1 MKILA
6 VSDFDNGFPKGLA
19 KKLRKE
25 NPDVILT
32 AGDLCYGYK
41 IRKIM
46 FGHYKSN
53 VEWYDTI
60 GRKKAKKLLLESV
73 RHGNKVLKFLNSL
86 DAPVFLV
93 IGNNDRTGVKRKK
106 KGWKFNQKD
115 LFSPL
120 LKKYKNIIPIDLSGA
135 KFEGFYLIGYG
146 QSNSSPELPMY
157 KFQKEE
163 LTKKQLSKKLKDFK
177 RCIKTLDKFF
187 KKADPRKTVFLVHNA
202 PFNTKLDKIT
212 NKKAPK
218 AVRGKHFGSLVARKI
233 IEKYKPLLCV
243 GGRMHEGFG
252 VDKIGRTICV
262 NNGATFESHY
272 AIVDIKNNKV
282 TVKLK

>member
-19 KKLRKE
+19 KKLKKE
-25 NPDVILT
+25 NPDIILT
-32 AGDLCYGYK
+32 AGDLCYGSK

-46 FGHYKSN
+46 FSLHNSD
-53 VEWYDTI
+53 VEWYDAI
-60 GRKKAKKLLLESV
+60 GRRKAAKLLLDSAKY
-73 RHGNKVLKFLNSL
+73 GDKVLKFLNSL

-93 IGNNDRTGVKRKK
+93 VGNNDRTGANRKK

-115 LFSPL
+115 LFTPL
-120 LKKYKNIIPIDLSGA
+120 LKKYKNIIPIDLGGA

-157 KFQKEE
+157 KFQKKE
-163 LTKKQLSKKLKDFK
+163 LTKKQLAKKLKNFK

-187 KKADPRKTVFLVHNA
+187 KKADPKKTIFLVHNV
-202 PFNTKLDKIT
+202 PFKTKLDKIT

-218 AVRGKHFGSLVARKI
+218 FVQGKHFGSLVARKI

-243 GGRMHEGFG
+243 GGHMHEGFG
-252 VDKIGRTICV
+252 VDKIGKTLCV

-272 AIVDIKNNKV
+272 AIIDIKNNKIK
-282 TVKLK
+282 VKLR

>member
-6 VSDFDNGFPKGLA
+6 VSDFDNGFPKSLA
-19 KKLRKE
+19 KKLKKE
-25 NPDVILT
+25 NPDIILT

-46 FGHYKSN
+46 FGRYKSN
-53 VEWYDTI
+53 VEWYDAV
-60 GRKKAKKLLLESV
+60 GRRKAAKLLLDSAKY
-73 RHGNKVLKFLNSL
+73 GDKVLKFLNTF
-86 DAPVFLV
+86 DVPVFLV
-93 IGNNDRTGVKRKK
+93 VGNNDRTGTKRKK

-115 LFSPL
+115 LFTPL
-120 LKKYKNIIPIDLSGA
+120 LKKYKNIILIDLGGA
-135 KFEGFYLIGYG
+135 KFEGFYFIGYG
-146 QSNSSPELPMY
+146 QNNSSPELPMY

-163 LTKKQLSKKLKDFK
+163 LTKKQLAKELKNFK
-177 RCIKTLDKFF
+177 HYIKMLDKFF
-187 KKADPRKTVFLVHNA
+187 KKADPKKTVFLVHNA

-212 NKKAPK
+212 SKKAPK

-243 GGRMHEGFG
+243 GGHMHEGFG
-252 VDKIGRTICV
+252 VDRIGRTLCV

-272 AIVDIKNNKV
+272 ATIEIKNSKV
-282 TVKLK
+282 KVKLK